1 MGDFWIG
8 VKEFSSS
15 KPFGLDNTSNVG
27 HSYKRIGSDGDWT
40 QVEGNLMYRVYLDSL
55 GGAGRVISSWDN
67 KEEVRI
73 EKDPVF
79 TLKWENKRLRRVPL
93 QINGSQVFRSEKKS
107 SFLNRSNVL
116 TDEIIRLMVFDFE
129 DDELTELWT
138 YDAGWNLT
146 TSDYYSASHSFN
158 SPNDLLSI
166 EFVMMPDKYGII
178 EIYPNPFNPITNIQF
193 EISEFTQA
201 TLSIYDL
208 NGRLLKIL
216 LDDKMNPGQYS
227 SVWSGTDMQGY
238 QVSSGIYL
246 VVLEAGRQKVQT
258 RKMVLLK

>member
-1 MGDFWIG
+1 MDKLSITAENEE
-8 VKEFSSS
+8 EFS
-15 KPFGLDNTSNVG
+15 
-27 HSYKRIGSDGDWT
+27 
-40 QVEGNLMYRVYLDSL
+40 
-55 GGAGRVISSWDN
+55 GGKHPIY
-67 KEEVRI
+67 
-73 EKDPVF
+73 
-79 TLKWENKRLRRVPL
+79 TLKWENKKLRRVPL

-116 TDEIIRLMVFDFE
+116 TDEIIPLMVFDFE
-129 DDELTELWT
+129 DELTELWT
-138 YDAGWNLT
+138 HDAGWTLT
-146 TSDYYSASHSFN
+146 TYDYYSPSHSFN
-158 SPNDLLSI
+158 SPNDSSNGLLAVESVI
-166 EFVMMPDKYGII
+166 MPDKYGII
-178 EIYPNPFNPITNIQF
+178 EIYPNPFNPIANIQF

-216 LDDKMNPGQYS
+216 LDNKMNPGQYS

-246 VVLEAGRQKVQT
+246 IVLEAGRQKVQT